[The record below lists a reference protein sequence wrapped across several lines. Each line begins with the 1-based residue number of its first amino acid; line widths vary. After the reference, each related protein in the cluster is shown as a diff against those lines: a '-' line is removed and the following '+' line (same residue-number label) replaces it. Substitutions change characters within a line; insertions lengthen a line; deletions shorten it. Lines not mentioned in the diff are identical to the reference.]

1 MMLCHECDLIIK
13 NQPVKDGSKVSC
25 PRCGHVL
32 YVQAHNTVSKSLAY
46 VVTALLCF
54 YPAMSEPIMQLN
66 MAGFYQS
73 QSIISGSL
81 VLLDEDY
88 YLVAILTFI
97 TTMAIPL
104 IRLVLL
110 FIITFS
116 LSIKFYHH
124 SLAWQFRLFYHL
136 EEWGM
141 LEVYMLGIIVSVV
154 KLAGM
159 AKIEFGPGLMAYVL
173 LLISSILASVTL
185 NEHEVWEL
193 FEANG
198 PKDQSQ

>member
-1 MMLCHECDLIIK
+1 MLCHECDLLIK
-13 NQPVKDGSKVSC
+13 NQAVPEGSKVMC

-32 YVQAHNTVSKSLAY
+32 YVQSHNTITKSLVY
-46 VVTALLCF
+46 VVTALLCL
-54 YPAMSEPIMQLN
+54 YPALSEPIMQLN
-66 MAGFYQS
+66 MSGFLQS
-73 QSIISGSL
+73 QSLISGIW
-81 VLLDEDY
+81 VLLEEKY
-88 YLVAILTFI
+88 YLVAILTLI
-97 TTMAIPL
+97 TSIAIPIL
-104 IRLVLL
+104 RLVLL

-116 LSIKFYHH
+116 LSIKYYHQ

-159 AKIEFGPGLMAYVL
+159 AKVEFGFGLAAYVL
-173 LLISSILASVTL
+173 LLISSILATVTL

-193 FEANG
+193 FEANAE
-198 PKDQSQ
+198 KDRLT

>member
-1 MMLCHECDLIIK
+1 MICHECDLLVK
-13 NQPVKDGSKVSC
+13 NQPVEDGCKVIC

-32 YVQAHNTVSKSLAY
+32 YVQAHHTVTRSLAY

-54 YPAMSEPIMQLN
+54 YPAMNEPIMQLN
-66 MAGFYQS
+66 MSGFQQS
-73 QSIISGSL
+73 QSIISGTM
-81 VLLDEDY
+81 VLLEEQY

-97 TTMAIPL
+97 TSMAIPF

-116 LSIKFYHH
+116 LTIKFYHH

-154 KLAGM
+154 KLSGM
-159 AKIEFGPGLMAYVL
+159 ARIEFGHGLVAYAL
-173 LLISSILASVTL
+173 LLVTSILASTTL

-193 FEANG
+193 FEANASSR
-198 PKDQSQ
+198 DD